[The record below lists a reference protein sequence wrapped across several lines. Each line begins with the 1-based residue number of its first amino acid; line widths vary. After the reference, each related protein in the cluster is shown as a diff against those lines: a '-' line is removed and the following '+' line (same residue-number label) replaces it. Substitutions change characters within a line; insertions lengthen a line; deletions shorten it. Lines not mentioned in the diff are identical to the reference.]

1 MNAAAIFALIE
12 QGLTLLPTLVQAGID
27 ITQHIQQLTTL
38 AKAGQSGTIDPAEL
52 ESIRSSF
59 DTALDSFNAPIA

>member
-27 ITQHIQQLTTL
+27 ISQHIQQLTTL
-38 AKAGQSGTIDPAEL
+38 AKAGQAGTIDPAEL
-52 ESIRSSF
+52 AAIRSSF
-59 DTALDSFNAPIA
+59 DTALDSFNAPMA